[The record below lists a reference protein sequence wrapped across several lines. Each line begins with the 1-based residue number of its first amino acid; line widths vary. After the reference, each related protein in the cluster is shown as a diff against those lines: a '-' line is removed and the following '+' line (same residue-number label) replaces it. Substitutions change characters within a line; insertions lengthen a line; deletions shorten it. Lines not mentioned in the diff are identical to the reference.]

1 MAEVLLQVGAGV
13 DCLNSLDESRLTMQ
27 FRYGL
32 VDGARFLLER
42 GVNPNHGLSAHLP
55 SDTMA
60 ARIELLLKHGWDINR
75 GQLLHGANHGHGC
88 RVQTWLKYG
97 ADPKIADANDQTA
110 LHFLAARGTC
120 RDAIHTLV
128 EGEANI
134 GATNADGDTPLDL
147 ALKAGKQVAA
157 EMLRN
162 LSTKS

>member
-13 DCLNSLDESRLTMQ
+13 DCLNSLDESPLTMQ
-27 FRYGL
+27 LRFGL

-42 GVNPNHGLSAHLP
+42 GANPNHGLSAHLP

-60 ARIELLLKHGWDINR
+60 SRIELLLEHGWDINR
-75 GQLLHGANHGHGC
+75 GQLLHDANHGHGC

-97 ADPKIADANDQTA
+97 ADPKIADANGQTA

-128 EGEANI
+128 EGGANI